1 MRLPIMRSLLWLML
15 ALCSIAGFAQAKRT
29 VSGIVKDKAGNG
41 ISGISYVIKG
51 TKTSGITDA
60 QGNFTASVS
69 GNDAVLVF
77 TSVGYEK
84 NEVAVGG
91 GNSLSVTM
99 TDDVKNLNEVVVTGF
114 GVKKQT
120 RKLAYA
126 IQEVKGEELSR
137 AGQVSVV
144 NSLQGKVSGVM
155 INQGAGGP
163 SSSSRIRIRGNSN
176 ISGNTMPLF
185 VIDGVLLQP
194 GSSGADSWGD
204 NRDFGNQL
212 KNLNPDDYESLTVLK
227 GSAASALYGSQA
239 INGVIL
245 ITTKK
250 GKSRPG
256 LGVTVNQ
263 TSTWNNVYRLPD
275 FQNEYGGGNSP
286 NFAKTTDGKDMIPN
300 DDYAPYYS
308 FGPKFDGR
316 NVVDADGVVR
326 PYRANNMKDLYQTGY
341 INNTNIAVEGGND
354 KTTVRFSYTKTNQS
368 GIVSTNT
375 FKRDNFNLRATQKIG
390 NFLTMDASVSYAV
403 SNSKNPMQ
411 QGGQGSLLYRLAYS
425 NSRGFPIDN
434 LFENYIDKVN
444 GGRVQKSPYL
454 RGSVTDDMWT
464 IYQTNVS
471 QKENNLLANLDI
483 TANITPWLNLL
494 VRANI
499 NSIGI
504 VNETKERGDGP
515 GFTSSSY
522 GRYALYNSEQKTGR
536 LQALLSANRQITN
549 DIEVSLSAGG
559 ETQRGL
565 GGTQLSASTNG
576 GFKNAD
582 IFALSNSKNPINVNT
597 GQSGKYPQSRLDAL
611 YAYGDVTWKN
621 MLTLT
626 GSFRNDWTSTLTYPD
641 GHGTYSYNY
650 PSVGVSWIFSELL
663 KDNSKFGF
671 LSFGKLRTSYGVTG
685 AGTGIYTTSSGNYQ
699 LNGNY
704 TDVNG
709 TSLPRYGF
717 QSNDLGNQD
726 LKPLRATEYEVG
738 ADLRFFDNRFRIDA
752 AWYKKNTKNEV
763 FGLAAPPESGIS
775 SRIVNAGNIQ
785 NKGIELL
792 VSGTPI
798 RNKDFEWTTT
808 FNFTCNKNKI
818 IKLYPG
824 TTSKE
829 LDLAFGADVKS
840 VAIEGE
846 DFGTIV
852 SGYAYAIDPATGAKL
867 LQQNGI
873 YWRSGA
879 YGQGDKKIGSAMEK
893 YLASNINEFRYKNFN
908 LFVQL
913 DAKIGG
919 DIASTTHQYGSQY
932 GNYES
937 TLFGRDAA
945 HGGIEWTDANG
956 VKRNDGII
964 PEGVFG
970 TGTMINGV
978 DYSGKT
984 YAEAVAAGVKKPMS
998 ALDYYDGIASWGTGI
1013 REYSVFENSWVA
1025 LREVSVGYE
1034 FPKALT
1040 NKLRIQR
1047 LRLNVIGR
1055 NLLYLYTTTKDH
1067 IYPEAIYSSRPGAFA
1082 ETGGGPY
1089 QRQIGVSLNAGF

>member
-1 MRLPIMRSLLWLML
+1 MRSLLWLML
-15 ALCSIAGFAQAKRT
+15 ALCNIAGFAQAKRT
-29 VSGIVKDKAGNG
+29 VSGVVKDQAGNG
-41 ISGISYVIKG
+41 ISGISYMVKG
-51 TKTSGITDA
+51 TKINGITNA
-60 QGNFTASVS
+60 QGGFTVTA
-69 GNDAVLVF
+69 GDNDVIVF
-77 TSVGYEK
+77 TSVGYLK
-84 NEVAVGG
+84 NEVTVGD
-91 GNSLSVTM
+91 GNSLSVTLA
-99 TDDVKNLNEVVVTGF
+99 DDVKNLNEVVVTGF

-126 IQEVKGEELSR
+126 IQEVKGEELAR

-185 VIDGVLLQP
+185 VIDGVLIQP

-263 TSTWNNVYRLPD
+263 SSTWNNVYRLPD
-275 FQNEYGGGNSP
+275 FQNEYGGGNSTT
-286 NFAKTTDGKDMIPN
+286 FAKTPDGKDMIPN
-300 DDYAPYYS
+300 DGYAPYYS

-316 NVVDADGVVR
+316 DVVDADGIVR
-326 PYRANNMKDLYQTGY
+326 PYRANDMKDLYQTGY
-341 INNTNIAVEGGND
+341 INNTNVAIEGGND

-368 GIVSTNT
+368 GIVSTNS

-434 LFENYIDKVN
+434 LFANYIDKVN
-444 GGRVQKSPYL
+444 GGRVQQSPYL

-494 VRANI
+494 VRGNI

-515 GFTSSSY
+515 GFNSGSY
-522 GRYALYNSEQKTGR
+522 GRYALYNSEQKSGR
-536 LQALLSANRQITN
+536 LQALLSANKLITD

-576 GFKNAD
+576 GFKNPD
-582 IFALSNSKNPINVNT
+582 IFALSNSKNTINVNT
-597 GQSGKYPQSRLDAL
+597 DQSGKYPQSRLDAI

-626 GSFRNDWTSTLTYPD
+626 GSIRNDWTSTLTYPD

-650 PSVGVSWIFSELL
+650 PSVGISWIFSELL
-663 KDNSKFGF
+663 KDNAKFGF
-671 LSFGKLRTSYGVTG
+671 LSFGKLRASYGVTG
-685 AGTGIYTTSSGNYQ
+685 AGTGIYTTSTGNYQ

-704 TDVNG
+704 TDANG
-709 TSLPRYGF
+709 TALPRYGF
-717 QSNDLGNQD
+717 QNNDLGNLD
-726 LKPLRATEYEVG
+726 LKPLKAKEYEIGV
-738 ADLRFFDNRFRIDA
+738 DLRFLDNRIRLDA
-752 AWYKKNTKNEV
+752 AWYKKNTYNEV
-763 FGLAAPPESGIS
+763 FGLGAPAESGIS
-775 SRIVNAGNIQ
+775 SRIINAGNTQ

-792 VSGTPI
+792 VSGVPI
-798 RNKDFEWTTT
+798 RNKDLEWTTT
-808 FNFTCNKNKI
+808 FNFTRNKNKV

-824 TTSKE
+824 TTSKD

-852 SGYAYAIDPATGAKL
+852 SGYAYARDPITGAKL

-893 YLASNINEFRYKNFN
+893 YLVSNINEFRYKNFN

-919 DIASTTHQYGSQY
+919 DIASTTHQYGAEY

-937 TLFGRDAA
+937 TLFGRDAS
-945 HGGIEWTDANG
+945 HGGIEWTDDNG
-956 VKRNDGII
+956 VKRFDGII

-970 TGTMINGV
+970 TNTIINGV

-984 YAEAVAAGVKKPMS
+984 YADAVAAGVRKPMS
-998 ALDYYDGIASWGTGI
+998 ALDYYEGIASWGTGI

-1025 LREVSVGYE
+1025 LREVSVGYDL
-1034 FPKALT
+1034 PKSLT
-1040 NKLRIQR
+1040 SKLRIQR
-1047 LRLNVIGR
+1047 LRLSVIGR
-1055 NLLYLYTTTKDH
+1055 NILYLYTTTKDH

-1089 QRQIGVSLNAGF
+1089 QRQIGISLNAGF